1 MKYTHNHVRKLMFI
15 KHTGSQLHVNP
26 QNEVQSESIS
36 LLAVEFEVPVAAKRY
51 TAAVMATARRV
62 PQRF

>member
-1 MKYTHNHVRKLMFI
+1 MQVHI
-15 KHTGSQLHVNP
+15 NP

-36 LLAVEFEVPVAAKRY
+36 LRAVEFEEPVAEKRY

>member
-1 MKYTHNHVRKLMFI
+1 MFI